1 MGFYNDFILPRLLD
15 LAMSNKQLLPFR
27 ERLRRKLAR
36 LFALVASTGVTDD

>member
-15 LAMSNKQLLPFR
+15 LAMSKQLLPFR
-27 ERLRRKLAR
+27 ERLCRKLAR